1 MQFIGSILKFFEAE
15 MTTPTIYGWFH
26 VMFIVIMVTACVLM
40 CTFFRNCSERAARR
54 IVLVCWLIFLVLEIY
69 KQLIYTFE
77 YDGSVIS
84 ADYQWYAF
92 PYQLCST
99 PMYVLPFV
107 AFLKDGRLRDAA
119 IAYTVAFSIF
129 GGICVMIYPGDVF
142 ISTVGINIQT
152 MIHHG
157 MQIVIGV
164 YLASRYRHRL
174 NFRYFL
180 GGGAVFLVLLLIALV
195 ANVGVYHALRA
206 VGNDET
212 FNMFYIGPYHDCTL
226 PVLSSIYPKVPY
238 IVFLLMY
245 AVGFSLAA
253 LIIFYATKLTVTL
266 LHRARVRLGLVAGDE
281 A

>member
-1 MQFIGSILKFFEAE
+1 MHIWGSLLELLESE
-15 MTTPTIYGWFH
+15 MTTPTSYGWFH
-26 VMFIVIMVTACVLM
+26 LMFIFIMIAVCVLM
-40 CTFFRNCSERAARR
+40 CTFFRNSSERTVRR
-54 IVLVCWLIFLVLEIY
+54 IVAICWIIFLVLEIY
-69 KQLIYTFE
+69 KQIIYTLE
-77 YDGSVIS
+77 YDGGVIVS
-84 ADYQWYAF
+84 DYQWYAF

-129 GGICVMIYPGDVF
+129 GGLCVYAYPGDVF
-142 ISTVGINIQT
+142 IATIGINIQT

-164 YLASRYRHRL
+164 YLASCYRHRL
-174 NFRYFL
+174 NFKYFL
-180 GGGAVFLVLLLIALV
+180 GGGAVFLVLLAIAL
-195 ANVGVYHALRA
+195 ASNIGVYHALRA

-212 FNMFYIGPYHDCTL
+212 FNMFYIGPYFDCTL

-238 IVFLLMY
+238 IVFLLLY
-245 AVGFSLAA
+245 AVGFTVAA
-253 LIIFYATKLTVTL
+253 FVIFCVTKLTVNL
-266 LHRARVRLGLVAGDE
+266 LHRARVNLGRAVGDE